1 MLCDA
6 FISVLRS
13 GREDFN
19 RQFAHARREH
29 PALDAAAWSSFVAS
43 HLNPLVQAV
52 AAVAPNA
59 VVEVATTAWEI
70 GLGLVGQR
78 LAGPQAKDSSINQ
91 TWSSVF
97 VTAAALVAQ
106 APARI
111 IASLSNAAS
120 NLGVS
125 TPLIG
130 VTPVNCASSH
140 TVPTQWIPL
149 LESIAL
155 VATNPDDFL
164 AAAQV
169 AAWRSGLAHF
179 RPSALAKAQSL
190 PPALALTALDAAGQ
204 DWNEIYSKLM
214 ADPWFTPAQSQGRA
228 AQGLRVGAFRGFGGQ
243 FTVPPVLST
252 FNEQIFVRSGDDVW
266 LLVADAFGATLHRA
280 TAEEFALGGTSPTTG
295 NPLPAN
301 IGSIT
306 SVVRTSTTLAVTG
319 SLTHAVLLSAL
330 PSSP

>member
-29 PALDAAAWSSFVAS
+29 PALDAAAWSSFVES

-52 AAVAPNA
+52 AAIAPDA
-59 VVEVATTAWEI
+59 VVAVVTAAWEI

-78 LAGPQAKDSSINQ
+78 LAGPQAKDSAINL
-91 TWSSVF
+91 TWSSVL
-97 VTAAALVAQ
+97 VAAAVLVAQ

-125 TPLIG
+125 TPLSGI
-130 VTPVNCASSH
+130 TPVSCASSH
-140 TVPTQWIPL
+140 TVSAQWIPL
-149 LESIAL
+149 VQRLAT

-179 RPSALAKAQSL
+179 RLSALAKAHSL
-190 PPALALTALDAAGQ
+190 PSELALAALDAAGQ
-204 DWNEIYSKLM
+204 DWREISAKLV
-214 ADPWFTPAQSQGRA
+214 ADPWFTPTQSEGDV

-243 FTVPPVLST
+243 FTVPPVLGT
-252 FNEQIFVRSGDDVW
+252 FNDQIFVRSGDDVW
-266 LLVADAFGATLHRA
+266 LLTADAFGATLHRA
-280 TAEEFALGGTSPTTG
+280 TAEEFAAGGTTPPTSHL
-295 NPLPAN
+295 LPAS

-319 SLTHAVLLSAL
+319 SLTHAVILSAL